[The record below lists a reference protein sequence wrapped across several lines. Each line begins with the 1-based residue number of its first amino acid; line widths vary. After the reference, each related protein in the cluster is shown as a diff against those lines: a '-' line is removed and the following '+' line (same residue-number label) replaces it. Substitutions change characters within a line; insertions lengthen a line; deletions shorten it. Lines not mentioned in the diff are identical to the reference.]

1 MNLNLSKQK
10 FVALLITAGL
20 PIVFSFSSSYSHS
33 ANFAETSFGFH
44 VDCQSP
50 LLEVGHAPKGNVAT
64 QPSSNIKIISYNIRW
79 RSGDDLQ
86 KLAQLL
92 KEDREIGG
100 AAILGLQ
107 EVDRNKKRSGN
118 RNTAEI
124 LARELGMHYAWAAP
138 PVAANEKE
146 EETGVAILSAYPLTD
161 VRRLVLPH
169 KGPGGRRR
177 VALGATIRI
186 GRGGVRVYSVHAE
199 TRIPINSKL
208 EQMKAVINELAG
220 YGKEMP
226 AIVLGDL
233 NTWEPAAVAKTFELF
248 AASNF
253 HTPFD
258 EQPTFARRVL
268 FLPIELKLD
277 WIWLRNLESTS
288 YGIDQA
294 ISLSDHWPLWM
305 TVRFVAEDSNKTST

>member
-1 MNLNLSKQK
+1 LT
-10 FVALLITAGL
+10 LLITAGL
-20 PIVFSFSSSYSHS
+20 PIVFSFPSSYSHS
-33 ANFAETSFGFH
+33 ANFAEQAIDFH
-44 VDCQSP
+44 ADCESP
-50 LLEVGHAPKGNVAT
+50 LLEVGPAPKGKAAT

-79 RSGDDLQ
+79 RSGDDLHQ
-86 KLAQLL
+86 LAQLL

-118 RNTAEI
+118 RNAAES

-138 PVAANEKE
+138 PVVAPEKE
-146 EETGVAILSAYPLTD
+146 EETGVAILSAYPLTE
-161 VRRLVLPH
+161 VRRLVLPY

-186 GRGGVRVYSVHAE
+186 GHASVRVYSVHSE
-199 TRIPINSKL
+199 TRIPVNCKL
-208 EQMKAVINELAG
+208 EQMKAVINDLAH

-233 NTWEPAAVAKTFELF
+233 NTWEPAAVAKTFKLF
-248 AASNF
+248 AAENF

-258 EQPTFARRVL
+258 EQPTFLRRVL

-277 WIWLRNLESTS
+277 WIWLRNLEATS
-288 YGIDQA
+288 FGIDQT
-294 ISLSDHWPLWM
+294 ITLSDHWPLWM
-305 TVRFVAEDSNKTST
+305 TVKFEKV